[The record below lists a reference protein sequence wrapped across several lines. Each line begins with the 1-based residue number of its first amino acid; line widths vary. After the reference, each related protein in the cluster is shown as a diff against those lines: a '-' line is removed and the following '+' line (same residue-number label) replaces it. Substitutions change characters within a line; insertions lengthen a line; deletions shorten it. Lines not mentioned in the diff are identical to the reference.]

1 MLPCYCVVAPPWRN
15 VELLDRA
22 GELSLVRGRLA
33 EATARSCSHLMLVR
47 GEARIGKT
55 ALLRS
60 TSLCET
66 TWRSAT
72 CARCAAP
79 AADASSRSARCHKE
93 RSAAPT
99 CVDDMTLL
107 PREA

>member
-1 MLPCYCVVAPPWRN
+1 MPCVVAPPWRN

-22 GELSLVRGRLA
+22 GELSLLRGRLA
-33 EATARSCSHLMLVR
+33 EATTRSCGRLMLVR

-55 ALLRS
+55 ARLRS

-72 CARCAAP
+72 CARAQP
-79 AADASSRSARCHKE
+79 
-93 RSAAPT
+93 
-99 CVDDMTLL
+99 
-107 PREA
+107 PRR